1 MASLSSLGVGS
12 GLDAE
17 TIVTKLVALEKQPAD
32 ALTTKNSKLQTQV
45 STWGKIQ
52 SNFSSLQ
59 DAAAK
64 LQDSGFWSSTTAKSS
79 DDTSVSVTT
88 GSNAAAGAY
97 AVAVSQLA
105 TSQSVAS
112 SAFTSNTSTVGEGT
126 LSIQLGTYVT
136 DNSTTPPAVT
146 FNAKAAASAVNIT
159 IGPGDNTLEKI
170 RDRINTANAGVNASI
185 VTDASGARLVLRGP
199 NGETNAFKVSVT
211 ESGTAPGL
219 SALAYTAE
227 TGAAAGS
234 SNMTRTQSAQNAKA
248 TINGLNVSSES
259 NTLNNVLDGVTL
271 TLNKTNTSPTSVTVN
286 QDSSTITK
294 GIQDFISAYNSV
306 VSTIRV
312 QTLYDDASK
321 TAGPLQGNATAR
333 GLLSQMRSL
342 IGSGSGASSV
352 FTRLSDVGID
362 INTDGTMALKSS
374 TKLNDAISKNPAE
387 LKKFFGNS
395 SDTDTTVNGI
405 ATRVRNLTKQ
415 ILDTSS
421 GAIANSTNGLNSSIK
436 RNKDK
441 IDSINTHAA
450 QVETRLR
457 AQYTALDTS
466 MSKLSGL
473 SSYVTAQ
480 LAALSK

>member
-1 MASLSSLGVGS
+1 MPALSSIGISGT
-12 GLDAE
+12 GLDE
-17 TIVTKLVALEKQPAD
+17 SVITKLVAIEKQPAD
-32 ALTTKNSKLQTQV
+32 ALTTANSKLQTKV
-45 STWGKIQ
+45 STWGRIQ

-64 LQDSGFWSSTTAKSS
+64 LQDSSFWNSTTAKSS
-79 DDTSVSVTT
+79 DDSTVSVTT

-97 AVAVSQLA
+97 AVTVSQLA

-112 SAFTSNTSTVGEGT
+112 NSFTASTSTVGEGT

-234 SNMTRTQSAQNAKA
+234 SNMNRTQSAQNAKA

-286 QDSSTITK
+286 QDSATLTK
-294 GIQDFISAYNSV
+294 GVQDFISAYNSV

-321 TAGPLQGNATAR
+321 TAGPLQGDATAR
-333 GLLSQMRSL
+333 GLLFQMRNL
-342 IGSGSGASSV
+342 IGSNSSASSA
-352 FTRLSDVGID
+352 FGRLSDVGID
-362 INTDGTMALKSS
+362 INTDGTMVLKSS
-374 TKLNDAISKNPAE
+374 TKLNDAISKNPSE
-387 LKKFFGNS
+387 LRKFFSNS
-395 SDTDTTVNGI
+395 SDTDNTVNGI
-405 ATRVRNLTKQ
+405 ATRVKNLTKQ
-415 ILDTSS
+415 ILDTTS
-421 GAIANSTNGLNSSIK
+421 GAIANSTNGLNSTIK
-436 RNKDK
+436 RNNTK
-441 IDSINTHAA
+441 IDGINTHAS

-473 SSYVTAQ
+473 SSYVSAQ